1 MSASVV
7 LDPLV
12 APMLAPVVAPIVVGI
27 VGDSGSGRTT
37 LVQHL
42 RTVLA
47 DVPSAVFCLDDY
59 HRLARE
65 ERRVHG
71 VTALSPDA
79 NDLGLAADHLAALRR
94 GEHIEKPVYRHE
106 SGTHGAPEII
116 APTAVL
122 LVTGLLGFATPALAD
137 QCDVRVFMDPDPEL
151 WAQWKRARDTRERG
165 YDDAGVR
172 TELEA
177 RRGDRARYVQP
188 QRGAADVVI
197 GLFPQPGYWSTRDDA
212 HLNVRMAV
220 RHPALAVA
228 VAAAARAL
236 PPFAGRPLM
245 RLADSDEP
253 DDLLTLVVDGEL
265 SDVLLSRFGASLGA
279 PGVPLGP
286 VALTAAALVVAQLI
300 RRAQASLAG

>member
-1 MSASVV
+1 MSASATFA
-7 LDPLV
+7 PQV
-12 APMLAPVVAPIVVGI
+12 APLSSAVVRPVVVGI

-47 DVPSAVFCLDDY
+47 DVPNAVFCLDDY
-59 HRLARE
+59 HRLARD
-65 ERRVHG
+65 ERRARG

-79 NDLGLAADHLAALRR
+79 NDLGLAATHLAALRR
-94 GEHIEKPVYRHE
+94 GERIEKPVYRHE
-106 SGTHGAPEII
+106 SGTHGAPEIVQ
-116 APTAVL
+116 PTAVL
-122 LVTGLLGFATPALAD
+122 LVTGLLGFATPALTE

-177 RRGDRARYVQP
+177 RREDRARYVQP
-188 QRGAADVVI
+188 QRAVADVVI

-212 HLNVRMAV
+212 HLNVRVAV
-220 RHPALAVA
+220 RHPALAAA
-228 VAAAARAL
+228 VDAAALAL
-236 PPFAGRPLM
+236 PAFAGRPLM
-245 RLADSDEP
+245 RVAEGDEP
-253 DDLLTLVVDGEL
+253 GDLLSLVVDGEL
-265 SDVLLSRFGASLGA
+265 SDGLLRRFGASLDA